1 MPNWPKDLAAL
12 AFVHSGLIAA
22 TAGAAWFVHTQSPTL
37 PLSDEWDVLH
47 GWVESDSTWSW
58 ALAHHNEHRYP
69 LSKLLWLGIL
79 RATGFNFAAPQY
91 ATLGLLIAS
100 ALLFLWIA
108 RSLRGRAHPVDLMFP
123 ALLLHFGHAFNLQMG
138 YQVGFALVAYA
149 IAGWLWC
156 AAKLS
161 NGGGPAWALLS
172 GGYAGAL
179 ILCGGFGLAF
189 TPVVLF
195 WFGYLG
201 LRAKREGRRHSA
213 LAFGAFFA
221 LALGYSAW
229 TALTMPKF
237 QVSGGLSPLEQ
248 PGDFLTGVAGYLTS
262 AAGCW
267 PGRDP
272 MESWVVV
279 AVAIP
284 ILLAY
289 GVGFRMLA
297 NVIDD
302 SDSRRRTM
310 AVAILLVLLGTV
322 LVGAAAARARGVGLA
337 ERMTTSSAAG
347 FAAVLLG
354 MFALSSPRRGGW
366 ASIFSGVAG
375 VSVAIGLVWANQKT
389 GLDRAFEM
397 RDSDHH
403 LCADIRVGETPDFL
417 AGRHGGGIGVLMGD
431 RFAEQIRSFRKAG
444 IPPFATL
451 PDDPPYRRVA
461 VVSKGFPASW
471 TFAEADWLAGSPP
484 PSLTLPDPPTGAIGL
499 RLYVATIR
507 STGRMKLL
515 LRYRSGGREQDTDA
529 QPFYFCLSMHLFF
542 RLEGPAKDL
551 RLLPGSALGKI
562 DIESAEWLVVD

>member
-1 MPNWPKDLAAL
+1 MLKWPKDFAAL
-12 AFVHSGLIAA
+12 AFVHAGLIAA
-22 TAGAAWFVHTQSPTL
+22 AAGAVWFVHTQSPKL

-47 GWVESDSTWSW
+47 GWVESDSTWRW
-58 ALAHHNEHRYP
+58 VLAHHNEHRYP

-79 RATGFNFAAPQY
+79 RATEFNFAAPQY

-100 ALLFLWIA
+100 AVLFLWTA
-108 RSLRGRAHPVDLMFP
+108 RILRGRSHPVDLMFP

-172 GGYAGAL
+172 GGYAGVL

-201 LRAKREGRRHSA
+201 LRAKRGGHRRSM

-248 PGDFLTGVAGYLTS
+248 PGEFLTGVAGYLTS

-267 PGRDP
+267 PGREP
-272 MESWVVV
+272 IASWVVV

-302 SDSRRRTM
+302 ADSRRRTM
-310 AVAILLVLLGTV
+310 AVAILLVLLGT
-322 LVGAAAARARGVGLA
+322 LFVGAAAARARGTGLA
-337 ERMTTSSAAG
+337 DRMTTSSAAG

-366 ASIFSGVAG
+366 ASLLSGVVG
-375 VSVAIGLVWANQKT
+375 VSVAVGLIGANQKT
-389 GLDRAFEM
+389 GLDWAFVM
-397 RDSDHH
+397 RDSDHN
-403 LCADIRVGETPDFL
+403 LRADIRAGETPDFL
-417 AGRHGGGIGVLMGD
+417 AGRHGGSIGVLMGD
-431 RFAEQIRSFRKAG
+431 RFADQIRSFRKAG
-444 IPPFATL
+444 IPPFAGL

-461 VVSKGFPASW
+461 VVAPGLPTSW
-471 TFAEADWLAGSPP
+471 SFAEADWLAGSSAPSLALPGPP
-484 PSLTLPDPPTGAIGL
+484 PGTVGL
-499 RLYVATIR
+499 RLRVATIR

-515 LRYRSGGREQDTDA
+515 LRYRSGGAERETDA
-529 QPFYFCLSMHLFF
+529 QPYYFCQPMHLLF
-542 RLEGPAKDL
+542 RLDGPTGDL
-551 RLLPGSALGKI
+551 HLLAGSALG
-562 DIESAEWLVVD
+562 DLGIESAEWLVID